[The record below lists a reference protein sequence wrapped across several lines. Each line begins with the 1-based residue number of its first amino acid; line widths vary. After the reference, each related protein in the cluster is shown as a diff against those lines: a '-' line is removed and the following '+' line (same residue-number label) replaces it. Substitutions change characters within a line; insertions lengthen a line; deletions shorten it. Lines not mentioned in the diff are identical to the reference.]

1 MRKKDVAVMS
11 YECSRVGEAAG
22 GWLGSLCPCLSPRAP
37 FTDSA
42 RPLPAFLVPV
52 LPPAPRLN
60 SGPSRLSDEDISDW
74 DTSLCS
80 SLLLGHLFCGT
91 LCLPSYFFPRAVLSG
106 TGPSPPLMPRP
117 RLLSAGPL
125 ADIISF
131 AVVLPPRETL
141 LRVQKTEAAP
151 GKVRM
156 KRGLGPRCKSY
167 SCGLS
172 TCCTAFL
179 CTASCQVQRVLS
191 NPS

>member
-1 MRKKDVAVMS
+1 MLPGWRGSRRLAGEPVPLPFS
-11 YECSRVGEAAG
+11 SCSFYGQR
-22 GWLGSLCPCLSPRAP
+22 SPSPCLSGPC
-37 FTDSA
+37 
-42 RPLPAFLVPV
+42 
-52 LPPAPRLN
+52 PAPRLD

-80 SLLLGHLFCGT
+80 SLLLGHLFRGT

-156 KRGLGPRCKSY
+156 KRGFGPRCKSY

-191 NPS
+191 NPSCV